1 MAAEASSEEGG
12 VSYVG
17 ALDVVILV
25 SIILAVFFVVR
36 RFWKKKQQEKDN
48 LRNFMV
54 VPK

>member
-1 MAAEASSEEGG
+1 MAVEESAGEG
-12 VSYVG
+12 AAAYVG
-17 ALDVVILV
+17 VLDVVVIVSVVVAVVVIL
-25 SIILAVFFVVR
+25 R